1 MGKVLGVR
9 FQALAS
15 HSRATGR
22 RGYFA
27 RRART
32 EGGLSPHDERR
43 RTPFGIRRLPCAPL
57 VRILPYMF
65 EKNWKEA

>member
-15 HSRATGR
+15 RSRATGR

-27 RRART
+27 RGAST
-32 EGGLSPHDERR
+32 GGPSSYNGKR
-43 RTPFGIRRLPCAPL
+43 RTHFGIRRLPCAPL

>member
-15 HSRATGR
+15 RSRATGR

-27 RRART
+27 RGAST
-32 EGGLSPHDERR
+32 GGPSSYNGKR
-43 RTPFGIRRLPCAPL
+43 RTPFGIRRFPCAPL